1 MKINM
6 KKIYQNPEIKVIK
19 IDSYQMICESGVL
32 DKNQTIT
39 NSSNFG
45 SREGNFFDDDED
57 Y

>member
-1 MKINM
+1 M
-6 KKIYQNPEIKVIK
+6 KKIYQNPEIKVVK

-39 NSSNFG
+39 SSSAFG
-45 SREGNFFDDDED
+45 SREGSFFDDDDED